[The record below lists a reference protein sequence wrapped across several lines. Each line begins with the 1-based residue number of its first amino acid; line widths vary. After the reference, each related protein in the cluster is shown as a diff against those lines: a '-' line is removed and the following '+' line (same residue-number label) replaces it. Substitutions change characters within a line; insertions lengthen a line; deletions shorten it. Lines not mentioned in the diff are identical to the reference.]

1 MEVNKMMV
9 FFFVLAIAAILGA
22 VGTLITAVVFESLV
36 LAICFCV
43 CVLLMICGMFGMI
56 ICDYKWL

>member
-1 MEVNKMMV
+1 MMV

-22 VGTLITAVVFESLV
+22 VGTLITAVAFESLA

-43 CVLLMICGMFGMI
+43 CVLLMVCGIVGMV
-56 ICDYKWL
+56 ICDKLGL

>member
-1 MEVNKMMV
+1 MMV

-22 VGTLITAVVFESLV
+22 AGTLIAAVALESLA

-43 CVLLMICGMFGMI
+43 CILLMGCGMIGMVV
-56 ICDYKWL
+56 CDHMGL

>member
-1 MEVNKMMV
+1 MMV

-22 VGTLITAVVFESLV
+22 VGTLVTAVAFESLV

-43 CVLLMICGMFGMI
+43 CILLMVCGMVGMVV
-56 ICDYKWL
+56 CDHMGL